1 MTPDVSN
8 FFCSEELVQSLIKAG
23 VPAKSKWG
31 ALILYMRSLSEYDFL
46 SAAQKQQI
54 QELFMQSVKN
64 RDYSEAAFKDLV
76 RRKEQILYQPWS
88 KKLED
93 TFRETVALIEH
104 MRSQNILRT
113 KEVRDLRETTI
124 STVVDQ
130 NVLEDMILQIRAAFE
145 SVITHMERDNRD
157 LVEMSYTD
165 PLTKLS
171 NRRAFDRYY
180 QTSVAE
186 HLVTG
191 RPLSLLLADID
202 HFKKFNDTYGHRIGD
217 QALVTVAG
225 KLMGYG
231 KKYGTTPNR
240 AFFPA
245 RYGGE
250 EFVVVLPGIGVREAA
265 EDAENLRAIIEG
277 YDFIIRDYNG
287 QVLQKGIRITV
298 SVGVA
303 ELKPAHGDAAQA
315 RLLDD
320 ADQAMYRAKAEG
332 RNRVWVRTG

>member
-1 MTPDVSN
+1 MTPEVSN
-8 FFCSEELVQSLIKAG
+8 FFCSEDLVHSLIKAG
-23 VPAKSKWG
+23 VPTKSKWG
-31 ALILYMRSLSEYDFL
+31 ALILYMPSLSEYDFL
-46 SAAQKQQI
+46 SAVQKQQI
-54 QELFMQSVKN
+54 QELVMQAVKT

-88 KKLED
+88 KKLEE

-124 STVVDQ
+124 SGVVDQ

-145 SVITHMERDNRD
+145 SVITHMEQDNRD

-165 PLTKLS
+165 PLTKLN
-171 NRRAFDRYY
+171 NRRAFDRYF
-180 QTSVAE
+180 QTTVAE

-225 KLMGYG
+225 KLMGYS
-231 KKYGTTPNR
+231 KKYATTPNR
-240 AFFPA
+240 GFFPA

-250 EFVVVLPGIGVREAA
+250 EFVVVLPGRDVREAA
-265 EDAENLRAIIEG
+265 EDAENLRAIVED

-287 QVLQKGIRITV
+287 LVLQKGIKITV
-298 SVGVA
+298 SIGVA
-303 ELKPAHGDAAQA
+303 GLQPWHGGTAGA
-315 RLLDD
+315 RLMDD
-320 ADQAMYRAKAEG
+320 ADRAMYQAKAEG
-332 RNRVWVRTG
+332 RNQVRILAD

>member
-1 MTPDVSN
+1 MTPEVSN
-8 FFCSEELVQSLIKAG
+8 FFCSEDLVHSLIKAG
-23 VPAKSKWG
+23 VPTKSKWG

-46 SAAQKQQI
+46 SAVQKQQI
-54 QELFMQSVKN
+54 QELVMQAVKT

-88 KKLED
+88 KKLEE

-124 STVVDQ
+124 SGVVDQ

-145 SVITHMERDNRD
+145 SVLTHMEQDNRD

-165 PLTKLS
+165 PLTKLN
-171 NRRAFDRYY
+171 NRRAFDRYF
-180 QTSVAE
+180 QTTVAE

-225 KLMGYG
+225 KLMGYS
-231 KKYGTTPNR
+231 KKYATTPNR
-240 AFFPA
+240 GFFPA

-250 EFVVVLPGIGVREAA
+250 EFVVVLPGLDVREAA
-265 EDAENLRAIIEG
+265 EDAENLRAIVED

-287 QVLQKGIRITV
+287 LVLQKGIKITV
-298 SVGVA
+298 SIGVA
-303 ELKPAHGDAAQA
+303 GLQPWHGGTAGA
-315 RLLDD
+315 RLMDD
-320 ADQAMYRAKAEG
+320 ADRAMYQAKAEG
-332 RNRVWVRTG
+332 RNQVRILAD